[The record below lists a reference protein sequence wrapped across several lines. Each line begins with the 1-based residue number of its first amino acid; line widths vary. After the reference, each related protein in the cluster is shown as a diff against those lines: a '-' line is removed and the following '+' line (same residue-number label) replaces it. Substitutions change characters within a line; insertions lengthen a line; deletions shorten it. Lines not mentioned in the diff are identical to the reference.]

1 MAVIGQRSFVLSPP
15 TDRYLSLAK
24 EEFVRRIDWTGID
37 LSNWRYCRVCV
48 SAAIQDS
55 GGGNVAG
62 DLFVGLCS
70 GTSDP
75 YGSNTCLNAVGTLI
89 TGTWTYNGG
98 ANPYYSNG
106 NHTRIQK
113 VNTTVT
119 SNGLSAWIGYIPTTA
134 GSIQRRGWY
143 GPYLAAPAATQI
155 TVGQL
160 TEAAAQAQL
169 DVSNENFIYTTNM
182 GAVTPFVL
190 EVSASLSGPLDIT
203 GLAAGWN
210 TNPLNAFNIYWS
222 SSTYA
227 LEIYMIAVTLY

>member
-37 LSNWRYCRVCV
+37 LSNWRYCRVCL

-55 GGGNVAG
+55 GGGTVAG

-75 YGSNTCLNAVGTLI
+75 YASNTCLNAVGTLV
-89 TGTWTYNGG
+89 TGTWTYNAG
-98 ANPYYSNG
+98 ANPYYSNSS
-106 NHTRIQK
+106 HTRVQK
-113 VNTTVT
+113 VNTTST
-119 SNGLSAWIGYIPTTA
+119 TNGTGGWTAFMPTTA

-143 GPYLAAPAATQI
+143 GPYIASPAATQI

-160 TEAAAQAQL
+160 TETAGVAQV
-169 DVSNENFIYTTNM
+169 DVSNENFLYSTNQ
-182 GAVTPFVL
+182 GAITPYVT
-190 EVSASLSGPLDIT
+190 EVSASLSGPLAIT

-210 TNPLNAFNIYWS
+210 TNPLNAINIYWS
-222 SSTYA
+222 SATYA